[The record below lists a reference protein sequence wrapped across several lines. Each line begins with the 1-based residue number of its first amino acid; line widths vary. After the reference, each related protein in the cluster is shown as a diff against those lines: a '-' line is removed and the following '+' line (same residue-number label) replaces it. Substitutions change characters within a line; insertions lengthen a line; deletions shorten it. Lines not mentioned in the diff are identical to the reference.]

1 MPDPS
6 AAGPQAGLRALL
18 SRAPVIPVLIVDDA
32 HLAVDLAEA
41 LVEGGLPVLEL
52 TLRTPAALR
61 AVERIA
67 AHVPG
72 AIVGTGTVLRPD
84 DLKASADAGAV
95 FAVSPGLSPDLLA
108 AAVHAPIP
116 LLPGVATISEAMT
129 AAERGFDTLKLFP
142 AAPMNA
148 LRLLPAWAG
157 PLPALRF
164 CPTGGVRAEELD
176 AYLALPN
183 VICVG
188 GSWVAT
194 PALIAD
200 RRWSEIRTRAAA
212 AASARPAQG

>member
-1 MPDPS
+1 
-6 AAGPQAGLRALL
+6 
-18 SRAPVIPVLIVDDA
+18 
-32 HLAVDLAEA
+32 
-41 LVEGGLPVLEL
+41 
-52 TLRTPAALR
+52 
-61 AVERIA
+61 
-67 AHVPG
+67 
-72 AIVGTGTVLRPD
+72 
-84 DLKASADAGAV
+84 
-95 FAVSPGLSPDLLA
+95 
-108 AAVHAPIP
+108 
-116 LLPGVATISEAMT
+116 VATISEAMT

-212 AASARPAQG
+212 AAASARPAQG